1 MSDVIRFLEL
11 LACSTR
17 PFDPGAAASAIQQL
31 DAGVRAPILDRD
43 PVALARALGQDVY
56 ACMIATPEN
65 DEPAPAEGPGDDD
78 AREGDGDADQRA
90 A

>member
-11 LACSTR
+11 LSCSTR
-17 PFDPGAAASAIQQL
+17 PFDPAAAASAIQQL
-31 DAGVRAPILDRD
+31 DVKVRAPILERD

-65 DEPAPAEGPGDDD
+65 DEPAPAEAPGDDD
-78 AREGDGDADQRA
+78 AREGDGDGDQRA